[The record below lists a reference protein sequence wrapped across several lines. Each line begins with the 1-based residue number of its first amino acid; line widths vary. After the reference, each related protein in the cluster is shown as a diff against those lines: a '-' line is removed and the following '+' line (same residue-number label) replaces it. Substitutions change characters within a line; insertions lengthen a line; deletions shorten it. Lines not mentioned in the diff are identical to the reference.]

1 VAADIGD
8 QAQSLWVATVHS
20 PAQYVDHALH
30 FNGVVCLAIH
40 PHSVAMC
47 TTSHHYDERAF
58 VQPANKCGVILMFI
72 YRGFD
77 QELVFKADQ

>member
-1 VAADIGD
+1 MAADIGG
-8 QAQSLWVATVHS
+8 QAQSLWVAIVHS
-20 PAQYVDHALH
+20 PAQYVDHALN
-30 FNGVVCLAIH
+30 FNGMLCLAIH

-47 TTSHHYDERAF
+47 TTSHYYDEHAF
-58 VQPANKCGVILMFI
+58 VRPANKYVVILMFI